1 MSLWVFSINLLNG
14 IDCLMACFFKGPLN
28 KNTFIFQGV
37 VGFAG
42 MGSKHMNGGK
52 SPLNLLPCRNMFA
65 WWKAVWSIPL
75 ERFQHLC

>member
-1 MSLWVFSINLLNG
+1 MFFGGELLNFGGVVSLWFFSINLLNG

-42 MGSKHMNGGK
+42 MGSKHMEAN
-52 SPLNLLPCRNMFA
+52 
-65 WWKAVWSIPL
+65 
-75 ERFQHLC
+75 HL